1 MEEAKTI
8 EPICTAVFANCS
20 RLVHDCEENVMDI
33 MEVFLSTCRQINCS
47 FLGRKSL
54 FMGSSFKKSSLCF

>member
-1 MEEAKTI
+1 MEKAKTI
-8 EPICTAVFANCS
+8 EPICIAVFANSS

-33 MEVFLSTCRQINCS
+33 MEVFLSTRRQINCR

-54 FMGSSFKKSSLCF
+54 FMGSSFKKSTLSF